1 MLKKIIHLDLDY
13 FFCQVELLTKP
24 ELRERPVAIG
34 YDCPRSVLCTANY
47 VARKFGVGSA
57 MPVAIAKRKC
67 PDLIILEP
75 TSGLYK
81 EYSQEIFEIF
91 YQYTDLVEGLSLDEA
106 FLDVTMSERFFNSAT
121 LIAKDIRQKIFHT
134 TGLTLSAGVSSN
146 KLISKMASSYKK
158 PDALT
163 VVVPSSIDDFIKNQ
177 SVKKIWGVG
186 EVTFNKLKKMNI
198 HTFSDLREVPL
209 ETLKKCFGIFGE
221 KLFYFS
227 RGIDEREVNTSRARK
242 SLSVE
247 RTFYQDIYH
256 PEELLFELKNIYD
269 KFLVRLERYKARE
282 KKSLFVKIKYKDFE
296 QTTCEQILTQELK
309 FDLFKELFWK
319 RFEKETKGIRL
330 LGLGVKFKDEDVD
343 KEQLSF
349 NLAC

>member
-1 MLKKIIHLDLDY
+1 MLKKMIHLDLDY

-24 ELRERPVAIG
+24 ELRNKPVAIG
-34 YDCPRSVLCTANY
+34 YDSKRSVLCTANY
-47 VARKFGVGSA
+47 VARKYGVGSA
-57 MPVAIAKRKC
+57 MPIVVAKRKC

-81 EYSQEIFEIF
+81 EYSQEVFEIF

-106 FLDVTMSERFFNSAT
+106 FLDVTTSERFFNSAT
-121 LIAKDIRQKIFHT
+121 LIAKDIRQKVLRS
-134 TGLTLSAGVSSN
+134 TGLTLSAGVSTN

-158 PDALT
+158 PDAMT
-163 VVVPSSIDDFIKNQ
+163 VVPPSLIDSFIKEQ

-186 EVTFNKLKKMNI
+186 DVTFNKLKEMNV
-198 HTFSDLREVPL
+198 HTFSDLREISQ
-209 ETLKKCFGIFGE
+209 ETLKKRFGVFGE
-221 KLFYFS
+221 RLYYFS
-227 RGIDEREVNTSRARK
+227 RGIDDREVNTTRLRK

-256 PEELLFELKNIYD
+256 PDELLFELKNIYE
-269 KFLVRLERYKARE
+269 KFLLRLDRYKERE
-282 KKSLFVKIKYKDFE
+282 KKSLFIKIKYKDFE
-296 QTTCEQILTQELK
+296 QTTCEHVLSGELK

-319 RFEKETKGIRL
+319 RFERETKGIRL
-330 LGLGVKFKDEDVD
+330 LGLGVRFKEEGEE